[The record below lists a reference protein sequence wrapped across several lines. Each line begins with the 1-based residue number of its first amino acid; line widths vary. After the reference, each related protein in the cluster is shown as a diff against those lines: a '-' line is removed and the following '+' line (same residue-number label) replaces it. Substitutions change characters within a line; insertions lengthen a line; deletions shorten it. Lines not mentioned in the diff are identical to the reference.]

1 MNREAHAEGVD
12 AATARDQQA
21 LARPLGRQQGEA
33 EQAGEEGDRHRHP
46 ARGNPRGGK
55 PAEAKRA
62 LGGGHDVYNPGPRGP
77 APGRPDGPRQRRFGA
92 RSSEG
97 EFDGGIDGD
106 GVDYETRSEA
116 YQRLQREVI
125 DAQRDRVIEL
135 RDRGEINDDVLRRI
149 ETELDLEDSRLEI

>member
-1 MNREAHAEGVD
+1 MAVTTSTTPAPAGPPPGGRTGLGSGAS
-12 AATARDQQA
+12 ARA
-21 LARPLGRQQGEA
+21 
-33 EQAGEEGDRHRHP
+33 P
-46 ARGNPRGGK
+46 AR
-55 PAEAKRA
+55 A
-62 LGGGHDVYNPGPRGP
+62 
-77 APGRPDGPRQRRFGA
+77 
-92 RSSEG
+92 SSTA
-97 EFDGGIDGD
+97 GIDGD